1 MLLVRTTLKPSR
13 IHGFGCFA
21 VERIVSGTVV
31 WVFDER
37 IDLRIA
43 SARLASLPPN
53 AERFF
58 LRYGY
63 REMRDGEEIVT
74 LCGDHAKHMN
84 HADQPNVIEAGDGRQ
99 DNIAAR
105 DIEAGEELTCNYY
118 MFDLDAARKLSGAFD
133 SE

>member
-1 MLLVRTTLKPSR
+1 MLLVKASLKPSK

-21 VERIVSGTVV
+21 AERIVRGTVV
-31 WVFDER
+31 WAFDER
-37 IDLRIA
+37 IDVRIPFG
-43 SARLASLPPN
+43 SLASLPPE

-63 REMRDGEEIVT
+63 VEMRNGEKIVT

-84 HADQPNVIEAGDGRQ
+84 HANEPNVVEAGDGRH

-105 DIEAGEELTCNYY
+105 DIEPGEELTCDYY

>member
-1 MLLVRTTLKPSR
+1 MLLVRTLLKPSQ
-13 IHGFGCFA
+13 IHGLGCFA
-21 VERIVSGTVV
+21 AERISRGTVV

-37 IDLRIA
+37 VDVRIPF
-43 SARLASLPPN
+43 SKLTSLPPP

-63 REMRDGEEIVT
+63 VEIWNGEKIVT

-84 HADQPNVIEAGDGRQ
+84 HADEPNVVEAGTARH

-105 DIEAGEELTCNYY
+105 DIAPDEELTCNYY
-118 MFDLDAARKLSGAFD
+118 HFDLDAARKLSGTLD
-133 SE
+133 LE